1 LFRYSSSIAHTLS
14 IMAFFEFLSAITSV
28 VAFTILVLWPAVA
41 NMVKAYGAYVIAG
54 LLTAF
59 GLVATIGIP
68 AIVVP
73 AANDSEL
80 ISVGLGTYW

>member
-1 LFRYSSSIAHTLS
+1 
-14 IMAFFEFLSAITSV
+14 MAFFEFLSAITSV

-41 NMVKAYGAYVIAG
+41 NMVKAYGAYMIAG

-68 AIVVP
+68 A
-73 AANDSEL
+73 ANDSEL

>member
-1 LFRYSSSIAHTLS
+1 
-14 IMAFFEFLSAITSV
+14 MAFFEFLSAITSV

-41 NMVKAYGAYVIAG
+41 NMVKAIGAYVIAG